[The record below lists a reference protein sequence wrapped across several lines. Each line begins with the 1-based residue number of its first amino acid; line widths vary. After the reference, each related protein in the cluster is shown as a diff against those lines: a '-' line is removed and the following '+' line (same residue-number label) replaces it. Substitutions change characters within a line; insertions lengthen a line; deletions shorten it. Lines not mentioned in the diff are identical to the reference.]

1 VRFAAGEKEDGWSF
15 FEAGEKR
22 FRPESPDIWRGD
34 DEGAEGIV
42 FLIELFQPRIERA
55 EEVRRDSHVVIC
67 GWRVDGN
74 DRHDISIVSH
84 AF

>member
-1 VRFAAGEKEDGWSF
+1 MRFAAGEKEDGWSF

-22 FRPESPDIWRGD
+22 FRPESPDVRRGD

-42 FLIELFQPRIERA
+42 FFIELFQPRMERA
-55 EEVRRDSHVVIC
+55 EEVRRYSHVVIC

-84 AF
+84 AI